1 MKKEKLD
8 ILYEDK
14 FLVAVNKKSGLL
26 TIANDKEKE
35 RTLYHEVREYLRKKN
50 NKVFIIHRLDKDT
63 SGIVI
68 FAKSEKI
75 KKIMQN
81 NWASVKRNYLAL
93 VHGILKNKKG
103 TIKNYLKET
112 KTLYVY
118 NSKEKTKDYAITEY
132 EVINEYNNISLL
144 SINILTG
151 KKNQIR
157 VALNSINHPI
167 LGDRKYGKK
176 DGMRN
181 LCLHANRLE
190 FIHPVTKK
198 VIVLES
204 KVPKYMEKKII
215 NHYF

>member
-35 RTLYHEVREYLRKKN
+35 KTLYHEVREYLRKKN

-68 FAKSEKI
+68 FAKSEKV

-81 NWASVKRNYLAL
+81 NWTDVKRNYLAL

-157 VALNSINHPI
+157 VALSSINHPI

-198 VIVLES
+198 VIILDS
-204 KVPKYMEKKII
+204 KVPKYMEKKD
-215 NHYF
+215 N

>member
-35 RTLYHEVREYLRKKN
+35 KTLYHEVREYLRKKN

-75 KKIMQN
+75 KRIMQN

-157 VALNSINHPI
+157 VALSSINHPI

-198 VIVLES
+198 FIVLES
-204 KVPKYMEKKII
+204 KVPKYMEKKD
-215 NHYF
+215 N

>member
-35 RTLYHEVREYLRKKN
+35 KTLYHEVREYLRKKN

-68 FAKSEKI
+68 FAKSEKV

-81 NWASVKRNYLAL
+81 NWTDVKRNYLAL

-103 TIKNYLKET
+103 TIKNYLQET

-157 VALNSINHPI
+157 VALSSINHPI
-167 LGDRKYGKK
+167 LGDRKYVKK

-198 VIVLES
+198 VIILDS
-204 KVPKYMEKKII
+204 KVPKYMEKKD
-215 NHYF
+215 N

>member
-35 RTLYHEVREYLRKKN
+35 KTLYHEVREYLRKKN

-75 KKIMQN
+75 KRIMQN

-157 VALNSINHPI
+157 VALSSINHPI

-204 KVPKYMEKKII
+204 KVPKYMEKKD
-215 NHYF
+215 N

>member
-35 RTLYHEVREYLRKKN
+35 KTLYHEVREYLRKKN

-68 FAKSEKI
+68 FAKSEKV

-81 NWASVKRNYLAL
+81 NWTDVKRNYLAL

-157 VALNSINHPI
+157 VALSSINHPI

-190 FIHPVTKK
+190 FIHPVTKN
-198 VIVLES
+198 VIILDS
-204 KVPKYMEKKII
+204 KVPKYMEKKD
-215 NHYF
+215 N

>member
-35 RTLYHEVREYLRKKN
+35 KTLYHEVREYLRKKN

-157 VALNSINHPI
+157 VALSSINHPI

-198 VIVLES
+198 VIILDS
-204 KVPKYMEKKII
+204 KVPKYMEKKD
-215 NHYF
+215 N

>member
-35 RTLYHEVREYLRKKN
+35 KTLYHEVREYLRKKN

-81 NWASVKRNYLAL
+81 NWTNVKRNYLAL

-132 EVINEYNNISLL
+132 EVINEYNNISLVN
-144 SINILTG
+144 INILTG

-204 KVPKYMEKKII
+204 KVPKYMGKKD
-215 NHYF
+215 N

>member
-190 FIHPVTKK
+190 FIHPITKK

-204 KVPKYMEKKII
+204 KIPKYMEKKII

>member
-1 MKKEKLD
+1 
-8 ILYEDK
+8 
-14 FLVAVNKKSGLL
+14 
-26 TIANDKEKE
+26 
-35 RTLYHEVREYLRKKN
+35 
-50 NKVFIIHRLDKDT
+50 
-63 SGIVI
+63 
-68 FAKSEKI
+68 
-75 KKIMQN
+75 MQN
-81 NWASVKRNYLAL
+81 NWTDVKRNYLAL

-157 VALNSINHPI
+157 VALSSINHPI

-198 VIVLES
+198 VIILDS
-204 KVPKYMEKKII
+204 KVPKYMEKKD
-215 NHYF
+215 N

>member
-35 RTLYHEVREYLRKKN
+35 KTLYHEVREYLRKKN

-81 NWASVKRNYLAL
+81 NWTNVKRNYLAL

-132 EVINEYNNISLL
+132 EVINEYNNISLVN
-144 SINILTG
+144 INILTG

-157 VALNSINHPI
+157 VALSSINHPI

-198 VIVLES
+198 VIILDS
-204 KVPKYMEKKII
+204 KVPKYMEKKD
-215 NHYF
+215 N

>member
-68 FAKSEKI
+68 FAKSEKN

-204 KVPKYMEKKII
+204 KVPKYMEKKD
-215 NHYF
+215 N

>member
-204 KVPKYMEKKII
+204 KIPKYMEKKII

>member
-35 RTLYHEVREYLRKKN
+35 KTLYHEVREYLRKKN

-198 VIVLES
+198 VIILDS
-204 KVPKYMEKKII
+204 KVPKYMEKKD
-215 NHYF
+215 N

>member
-1 MKKEKLD
+1 MF
-8 ILYEDK
+8 LYEDK

-35 RTLYHEVREYLRKKN
+35 KTLYHEVREYLRKKN

-68 FAKSEKI
+68 FAKSEKV

-81 NWASVKRNYLAL
+81 NWTDVKRNYLAL

-157 VALNSINHPI
+157 VALSSINHPI

-198 VIVLES
+198 VIILDS
-204 KVPKYMEKKII
+204 KVPKYMEKKD
-215 NHYF
+215 N

>member
-204 KVPKYMEKKII
+204 KVPKYMEKKD
-215 NHYF
+215 N

>member
-75 KKIMQN
+75 KRIMQN
-81 NWASVKRNYLAL
+81 NWANVKRNYLAL
-93 VHGILKNKKG
+93 VHGILKNKNG

-118 NSKEKTKDYAITEY
+118 KSKEKTKDYAITEY
-132 EVINEYNNISLL
+132 KVINEYNNISLL

-157 VALNSINHPI
+157 VALSSINHPI
-167 LGDRKYGKK
+167 LEDRKYGKK

-190 FIHPVTKK
+190 FIHPITKK

-204 KVPKYMEKKII
+204 KVPKYMEKKD
-215 NHYF
+215 N

>member
-75 KKIMQN
+75 KRIMQN
-81 NWASVKRNYLAL
+81 NWANVKRNYLAL
-93 VHGILKNKKG
+93 VHGILKNKNG

-118 NSKEKTKDYAITEY
+118 KSKEKTKDYAITEY

-157 VALNSINHPI
+157 VALSSINHPI

-190 FIHPVTKK
+190 FIHPITKK

-204 KVPKYMEKKII
+204 KVPKYMEKKD
-215 NHYF
+215 N